1 MKLFKIGRFQSA
13 LIFFG
18 KGVYEFHYLL
28 YNTKTYPILM
38 GKNKLLSK
46 IIRIKN
52 YRKRD
57 TAKQE
62 QNNTAIETTSDY
74 QDNWVSTNV
83 EGQLS
88 VDVYQT
94 NDVIIVKSAVAGV
107 APEDIDISITNDMI
121 TIRGSRA
128 QSEIIPEEDYMYQE
142 CYWGTFS
149 RSIILPVPI
158 KADKAAAEFKQ
169 GILTITLPKAA
180 YAQTVKIAVGKR

>member
-1 MKLFKIGRFQSA
+1 
-13 LIFFG
+13 
-18 KGVYEFHYLL
+18 
-28 YNTKTYPILM
+28 M

-149 RSIILPVPI
+149 RSIILPVDIDADNAKAYI
-158 KADKAAAEFKQ
+158 KN
-169 GILTITLPKAA
+169 GVLTIKLPKLDR
-180 YAQTVKIAVGKR
+180 VKTKKIKIS